1 MDDDG
6 QIEVR
11 FADPAVR
18 DAVGTIARAAD
29 AIGGRV
35 LLVGGCVRDADL
47 GRTASDVDLEVYGV
61 PARRLVE
68 VLSRRFSFDRV
79 GRAFA
84 ILKLRGIPIDVSIPR
99 RDSLA
104 GAMRGDIEATSD
116 PELPLEVAAARRDFT
131 VNAIA
136 VDALTGACLDPFHG
150 RADLRAGILRH
161 TSEHFGEDPLRVLRG
176 MQLVARFELTAHPTT
191 LALCRTLSPANLPR
205 ERVFE
210 EWRKLV
216 VYGRRPSVG
225 LSFLR
230 DCGWLAHYPELA
242 ALEGCL
248 QDPEWHPEGDVF
260 VHTLHAMD
268 AFARERLDD
277 AGEDLVVG
285 LAVLCH
291 DLGKPETTRFED
303 GRITSKGHEQAGVEH
318 TRDLLTRMT
327 PNQRLAEEVLPLV
340 ADHLKPQQLFDAG
353 AGDAAV
359 RRLARRVGRIDRLV
373 RVARADQRGRPPIA
387 VPRFA
392 AGDWL
397 LERARALAVERRA
410 PRPIVRG
417 QHLLALG
424 VSPGPRLGVILDD
437 CYAAQ
442 IEGSITTLEGG
453 IELARQLIE
462 RDEDPAGD

>member
-6 QIEVR
+6 QIAIR
-11 FADPAVR
+11 YADPALR
-18 DAVGTIARAAD
+18 DAVGTIARAVD
-29 AIGGRV
+29 AIGGRA
-35 LLVGGCVRDADL
+35 LLVGGCVRDSEL
-47 GRTASDVDLEVYGV
+47 GRSASEIDLEVYGV
-61 PARRLVE
+61 PASRLVAL
-68 VLSRRFSFDRV
+68 LSRHFAFDRV

-104 GAMRGDIEATSD
+104 AETRGDMEASSD
-116 PELPLEVAAARRDFT
+116 PHLPPEVAAARRDFT

-161 TSEHFGEDPLRVLRG
+161 TSERFAEDPLRVLRG
-176 MQLVARFELTAHPTT
+176 MQLVARFELTAHPAT
-191 LALCRTLSPANLPR
+191 LALCRGLTPAKLPR

-216 VYGRRPSVG
+216 VQGRRPSAG
-225 LSFLR
+225 LAFLR
-230 DCGWLAHYPELA
+230 ECGWLAHYPELA
-242 ALEGCL
+242 ALEGCP
-248 QDPEWHPEGDVF
+248 QDPEWHPEGDVL

-268 AFARERLDD
+268 AFAQERLGD

-291 DLGKPETTRFED
+291 DLGKPETTRCED
-303 GRITSKGHEQAGVEH
+303 GRVTSKGHEQAGVER
-318 TRDLLTRMT
+318 TRDLLARMT
-327 PNQRLAEEVLPLV
+327 PNRRLAEEVTPLV
-340 ADHLKPQQLFDAG
+340 ADHLKPQQLFDG
-353 AGDAAV
+353 DAGDAAV

-373 RVARADQRGRPPIA
+373 RVARADQRGRPPLA
-387 VPRFA
+387 VEHFA

-397 LERARALAVERRA
+397 LERARALAIERRA
-410 PRPIVRG
+410 PRPLVRG
-417 QHLLALG
+417 RHLLALG
-424 VSPGPRLGVILDD
+424 VSQGPRLGAILDD

-442 IEGSITTLEGG
+442 IEGSITTLEQG
-453 IELARQLIE
+453 IDLARQLIE
-462 RDEDPAGD
+462 RDAEPTGD

>member
-1 MDDDG
+1 MEDDG

-11 FADPAVR
+11 YADPAVR
-18 DAVGTIARAAD
+18 DAVGTIARAID

-35 LLVGGCVRDADL
+35 LLVGGCVRDAAL
-47 GRTASDVDLEVYGV
+47 GRPAAEVDLEVYGV
-61 PARRLVE
+61 PASRLVE
-68 VLSRRFSFDRV
+68 LLSRSFSFDRV
-79 GRAFA
+79 GRSFG
-84 ILKLRGIPIDVSIPR
+84 ILKLRGIPIDLSIPR

-104 GAMRGDIEATSD
+104 GESRGDIETSTD
-116 PELPLEVAAARRDFT
+116 PQLPPEVAAARRDFT

-136 VDALTGACLDPFHG
+136 VDALTGECLDPFHG

-176 MQLVARFELTAHPTT
+176 MQLVARFGLTAHPGTR
-191 LALCRTLSPANLPR
+191 AVCRTLSPATLPR

-210 EWRKLV
+210 EWRKLI
-216 VYGRRPSVG
+216 VYGDRPSDG
-225 LSFLR
+225 LAFLR

-242 ALEGCL
+242 ALEGCP

-277 AGEDLVVG
+277 APEDLVVG

-291 DLGKPETTRFED
+291 DLGKPETTRLEE
-303 GRITSKGHEQAGVEH
+303 GRITSKGHEKAGVER
-318 TRDLLTRMT
+318 TRDLLERLT
-327 PNQRLAEEVLPLV
+327 PNRRLAEEVAPLV
-340 ADHLKPQQLFDAG
+340 ADHLKPLQLFEAR

-373 RVARADQRGRPPIA
+373 RVALADQLGRPPIA

-410 PRPIVRG
+410 PRPLVRG

-424 VSPGPRLGVILDD
+424 ISQGPRLGALLDD

-442 IEGSITTLEGG
+442 IEGSITSLGEG
-453 IELARQLIE
+453 IELARELIA
-462 RDEDPAGD
+462 RDADPEGG